1 MIPSNVNICGI
12 PHKVVICKDSFDQDL
27 HLGQIRYASAEIRIN
42 EDACHEMQMQTL
54 IHEMLHGIL
63 VHIGRQE
70 ESNDEQ
76 LVQGLANAIYQ
87 SFDVR
92 EEKND

>member
-1 MIPSNVNICGI
+1 MIPTTVNICGI
-12 PHKVVICKDSFDQDL
+12 PHKVVLCKDNFDTDL
-27 HLGQIRYASAEIRIN
+27 HVGQIRYSSAEIRIN
-42 EDACHEMQMQTL
+42 EDAAQELQMQTL

-63 VHIGRQE
+63 VHIGRQD

-87 SFDVR
+87 SFTVKEVD
-92 EEKND
+92 K